1 METEKKLRFNLSLS
15 IKIFLCILVL
25 LSVGVFATSVMKY
38 NRLQEEK
45 RELQK
50 KLDQYEELMADLK
63 RESGSAEKLHEI
75 LTEYKTYKALKAESV
90 SDPTVREACE
100 AILQKIDLLLEDPET
115 RAYLIQLARENGL
128 AFPDEIIYY
137 TDSGR

>member
-1 METEKKLRFNLSLS
+1 
-15 IKIFLCILVL
+15 
-25 LSVGVFATSVMKY
+25 MKY
-38 NRLQEEK
+38 NRLREEE

-50 KLDQYEELMADLK
+50 KLDQYNELMSDLE
-63 RESGSAEKLHEI
+63 RNAGSAEKLTEV
-75 LTEYKTYKALKAESV
+75 LTDYKTYKALKAESV

-115 RAYLIQLARENGL
+115 RAYLIQRARENGL

-137 TDSGR
+137 TDSSR